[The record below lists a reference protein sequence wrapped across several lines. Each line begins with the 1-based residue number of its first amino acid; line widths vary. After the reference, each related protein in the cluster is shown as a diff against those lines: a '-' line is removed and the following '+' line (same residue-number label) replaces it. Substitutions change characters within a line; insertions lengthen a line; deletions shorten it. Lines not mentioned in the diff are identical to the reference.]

1 MDTKHIK
8 RRLLEPLKA
17 HLKEKEI
24 SLIVGPRQ
32 AGKTTLMEELRED
45 LIKSGEK
52 TLFFNLDFD
61 EDKQF
66 FVSQKTLLQRIE
78 IEFGKEKGFV
88 FLDEIQ
94 RREDAGLFLKG
105 LYDMHTPYKFIVS
118 GSGSVELKEKVH
130 ESLMGRKLLFELY
143 PVSFYEFA
151 DWKTE
156 YRYGERLSEFFSLN
170 KEEAIRLL
178 DEYMIFGGYPRVL
191 LADTMEMK
199 HRMMNE
205 IYQSYVEKDIAYLLH
220 VEKLDAF
227 RDLIKLL
234 AGQTGQILN
243 YSEITR
249 TLGISIQ
256 TLKNYLWYAE
266 KTFVVEQIRPY
277 FKNIR
282 KEITKAPTVY
292 FFDSGLRNY
301 AIGIFSQLNTRY
313 DGFLFQN
320 FIFGILKEEIAFQNA
335 VIKYWRTKDQS
346 EVDFI
351 IETGEN
357 VLPIEVKYK
366 DFKKEEIERSFRN
379 FIEKYKPKIALVV
392 NKSFEGKMMVSDTE
406 IRFVPFWKLAGEV
419 KTLIK

>member
-8 RRLLEPLKA
+8 RRLIGPLKA
-17 HLKEKEI
+17 HLREKEI

-32 AGKTTLMEELRED
+32 AGKTTLMEELREE

-52 TLFFNLDFD
+52 TLFLNLDFD

-66 FVSQKTLLQRIE
+66 FVSQKALLQRIE

-105 LYDMHTPYKFIVS
+105 LYDMNTPYKFIVS

-156 YRYGERLSEFFSLN
+156 YRYGDRMEELFSLN
-170 KEEAIRLL
+170 KEESIRLL
-178 DEYMIFGGYPRVL
+178 EEYMTFGGYPRVL

-199 HRMMNE
+199 YRTMNE

-234 AGQTGQILN
+234 ASQTGQLLN

-282 KEITKAPTVY
+282 KEITKSPIAY
-292 FFDSGLRNY
+292 FLDSGLRNY
-301 AIGIFSQLNTRY
+301 AIGTFSQLATGH

-320 FIFGILKEEIAFQNA
+320 FIFGILKEETAFRNA

-351 IETGEN
+351 IETGEG

-366 DFKKEEIERSFRN
+366 DMKKGEIERSFRN

-392 NKSFEGKMMVSDTE
+392 NKRFEGKMEFPGTE
-406 IRFVPFWKLAGEV
+406 IRFVPFWKLAGEMRN
-419 KTLIK
+419 LIK